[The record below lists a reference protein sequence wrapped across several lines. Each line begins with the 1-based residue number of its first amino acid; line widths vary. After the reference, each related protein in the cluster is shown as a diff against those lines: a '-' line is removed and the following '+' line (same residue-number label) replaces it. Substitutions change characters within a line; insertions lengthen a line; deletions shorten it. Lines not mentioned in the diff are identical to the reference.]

1 MNTKQRQKKP
11 RLKKRSWYTNRLEDI
26 AKNLA
31 KQRDGNTCLKCG
43 KRVGTKN
50 SHGSHIIPK
59 SKGLRF
65 LFDVRNIKCLCYHCH
80 INWWHK
86 DPHEAGVWFSEYLGG
101 HWARETERTR
111 NEVLEISTA
120 SLAEFY
126 EMAKSVSSHIEY
138 EILFDKM
145 IRPNIRESHEEVTG

>member
-1 MNTKQRQKKP
+1 M
-11 RLKKRSWYTNRLEDI
+11 
-26 AKNLA
+26 
-31 KQRDGNTCLKCG
+31 
-43 KRVGTKN
+43 
-50 SHGSHIIPK
+50 
-59 SKGLRF
+59 
-65 LFDVRNIKCLCYHCH
+65 
-80 INWWHK
+80 
-86 DPHEAGVWFSEYLGG
+86 WFSEYLGG